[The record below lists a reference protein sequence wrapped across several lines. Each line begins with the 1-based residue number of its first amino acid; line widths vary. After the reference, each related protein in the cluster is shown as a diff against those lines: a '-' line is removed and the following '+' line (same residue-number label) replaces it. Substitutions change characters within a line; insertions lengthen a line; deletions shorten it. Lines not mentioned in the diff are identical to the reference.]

1 MATWR
6 NRIVSEGEE
15 DPWRL
20 LPNPLNWRVHPPLQA
35 EGLADVLDS
44 VGWVDRIIV
53 NQRTG
58 RLVDGH
64 LRVALARARGM
75 PTGPVCYVDLSEDEE
90 KLLLATFDPLTG
102 MAMAEKDTLR
112 ALLQEVQ
119 TDSAALQELLD
130 MLAAEAGINL
140 ETEQPI
146 GEAPDAQMD
155 AAEELREKWG
165 VQSGQ
170 LWEIGEHRLI
180 CGDCTDK
187 TVVKRV
193 MGGKRAQLVY
203 TDPPYGVDYDG
214 GTKVHEKLA
223 GDTTTDLYAPACQ
236 MAAEF
241 SDEKAALYLW
251 HAGIKGI
258 AAAAAAAAAGYEIRC
273 ELIWNKNLAQ
283 YGALSAQYKQK
294 HEPMYYCYK
303 RGHTPRWFGPTNEI
317 TVWDC
322 DRSRFNEFHPTQK
335 PVELAERA
343 MRNSSNAGDIVADW
357 FLGSGATLI
366 ACERLGRKC
375 RAVEISPAY
384 CAVAIQR
391 WCDMVGK
398 SPMLVS

>member
-1 MATWR
+1 LATWR